1 MEFLINKTFEPEE
14 EEGNIEYKRYI
25 SNISKKRFSQLL
37 SQMKW
42 RLSEGEG
49 KAIYYI
55 GVNDDG
61 SFYKLTDEKRETS
74 ISNITRLSELANA
87 EIVINQTSN
96 YLECFIEEKSN
107 KVRDEEC
114 RILLLGDHGSGKS
127 SLLGYL
133 CYNLPDNGKG
143 SLRQKVANH
152 KHELEKGFTS
162 SLTVKGFNNKEKR
175 YIWIDTPGLNR
186 RKYTKTRLF
195 AIESYQPNLV
205 IFVKKNKKLWEKE
218 LFYKNYLN
226 ILDIPFIELNTNMVG
241 SMPNINL
248 KDPHKENKIY
258 NYLNSKYKKTKV
270 NKKTIFYVNKVFP
283 SVDLGYILSGFLRSG
298 LLELNKKYYINYNN
312 QIHPIH
318 LKSIH
323 ILGNSIQKIEGPTSV
338 SVCINE
344 NIFKE
349 SKPKGNIITN
359 IFENLIPNNL
369 EIEYQGKCCKKKGKY
384 YCGNQIGDVEYFNN
398 KIKIKNNILLED
410 HILIS
415 LYKNDKSI
423 EYIYY
428 DKIKDEY
435 KVV

>member
-25 SNISKKRFSQLL
+25 STLSKKRFSQLL

-61 SFYKLTDEKRETS
+61 SFYKLTDEKRDTS
-74 ISNITRLSELANA
+74 ISNITKLSELANA

-107 KVRDEEC
+107 KVRNEEC

-162 SLTVKGFNNKEKR
+162 SLTVRGFNEDKR

-186 RKYTKTRLF
+186 RKYSKTRLF

-205 IFVKKNKKLWEKE
+205 VFVKKKNQLWEKE
-218 LFYKNYLN
+218 IFYKKYLDILN
-226 ILDIPFIELNTNMVG
+226 IPYIELNTNMEG
-241 SMPNINL
+241 YLPNINL
-248 KDPHKENKIY
+248 KEPHSSNKIY
-258 NYLNSKYKKTKV
+258 EYINNKCKKTEV
-270 NKKTIFYVNKVFP
+270 NKKTIFYVNKVYP
-283 SVDLGYILSGFLRSG
+283 SIDLGYILSGYLRSG
-298 LLELNKKYYINYNN
+298 KLELNKKYYINYNN
-312 QIHPIH
+312 QIHPIN

-323 ILGNSIQKIEGPTSV
+323 ILGNSIKKIEGPTSV
-338 SVCINE
+338 SLCINE

-349 SKPKGNIITN
+349 SKPKGNIITDLR
-359 IFENLIPNNL
+359 ENLEPKNV
-369 EIEYQGKCCKKKGKY
+369 EIIYENKDCKKKGNY
-384 YCGNQIGDVEYFNN
+384 YCGNQIGDVEYISN
-398 KIKIKNNILLED
+398 KIKIRNKILLED

-415 LYKNDKSI
+415 LSKKDKTI
-423 EYIYY
+423 EYLHY
-428 DKIKDEY
+428 DMIKDEY

>member
-25 SNISKKRFSQLL
+25 STLSKKRFSQLL

-61 SFYKLTDEKRETS
+61 SFYKLTDEKRNTS
-74 ISNITRLSELANA
+74 ISNITKLSELANA
-87 EIVINQTSN
+87 EIIINQTSN

-107 KVRDEEC
+107 KVRSEES
-114 RILLLGDHGSGKS
+114 RILLLGNHGSGKS

-162 SLTVKGFNNKEKR
+162 SLTVKGFNDNNKR

-195 AIESYQPNLV
+195 SIESYHPNLV
-205 IFVKKNKKLWEKE
+205 VFVKKKNQLWEKE
-218 LFYKNYLN
+218 LFYKKYLDILN
-226 ILDIPFIELNTNMVG
+226 IPYIELNTNMEG
-241 SMPNINL
+241 YLPNINL
-248 KDPHKENKIY
+248 KKPHSLRKIY
-258 NYLNSKYKKTKV
+258 EYINNKCKKTV
-270 NKKTIFYVNKVFP
+270 VDKKTIFYVNKVYP
-283 SVDLGYILSGFLRSG
+283 SIDLGYILSGYLRSG
-298 LLELNKKYYINYNN
+298 KLELNNKYYINYNN

-338 SVCINE
+338 SLCINE

-349 SKPKGNIITN
+349 SKPKGNIITDLR
-359 IFENLIPNNL
+359 ENLKPKNL
-369 EIEYQGKCCKKKGKY
+369 EIEYNNKDCKKKGKY
-384 YCGNQIGDVEYFNN
+384 YCY
-398 KIKIKNNILLED
+398 
-410 HILIS
+410 S
-415 LYKNDKSI
+415 
-423 EYIYY
+423 
-428 DKIKDEY
+428 
-435 KVV
+435 

>member
-25 SNISKKRFSQLL
+25 STLSKKRFSQLL

-61 SFYKLTDEKRETS
+61 SFYKLTDEKRNIS
-74 ISNITRLSELANA
+74 ISNITKLSELANA

-107 KVRDEEC
+107 KVRNEEC

-162 SLTVKGFNNKEKR
+162 SLTVRGFNEDKR

-186 RKYTKTRLF
+186 RKYSKTRLF

-205 IFVKKNKKLWEKE
+205 VFVKKKNQLWEKE
-218 LFYKNYLN
+218 IFYKKYLDILN
-226 ILDIPFIELNTNMVG
+226 IPYIELNTNMEG
-241 SMPNINL
+241 YLPNINL
-248 KDPHKENKIY
+248 KEPHSSNKIY
-258 NYLNSKYKKTKV
+258 EYINNKCKKTEV
-270 NKKTIFYVNKVFP
+270 NKKTIFYVNKVYP
-283 SVDLGYILSGFLRSG
+283 SIDLGYILSGYLRSG
-298 LLELNKKYYINYNN
+298 KLELNKKYYINYNN

-323 ILGNSIQKIEGPTSV
+323 ILGNSIRKIEGPTSV
-338 SVCINE
+338 SLCINE

-349 SKPKGNIITN
+349 SKPKGNIITDLR
-359 IFENLIPNNL
+359 ENLEPKNV
-369 EIEYQGKCCKKKGKY
+369 EIIYENKDCKKKGNY
-384 YCGNQIGDVEYFNN
+384 YCGNQIGDVEYISN
-398 KIKIKNNILLED
+398 KIKIRNKILLED

-415 LYKNDKSI
+415 LSKKDKTI
-423 EYIYY
+423 EYLHY
-428 DKIKDEY
+428 DMIKDEY